1 MQNIQIANNIKK
13 LCKDKGISITVLQKQ
28 CGLSKSFIYDL
39 EKRAASPS
47 CLKISNVADYLDCS
61 VDYLLGRTDIPNIYI
76 QYRIEPKKLD
86 KNFSSKGK
94 TIILP
99 FYSTPS
105 SAGTGSMLFDEIA
118 VEYMNVSK
126 TIETADA
133 DFMIE
138 VRGDSM
144 LPKYNDGDIVL
155 VKQSESIYENEIGVF
170 ILNGE
175 SFIKKMGTGRLISL
189 NPAYSPLE
197 LREFDSVRC
206 VGKVIGVLNMQ

>member
-1 MQNIQIANNIKK
+1 MQNIQIAYNIKK
-13 LCKDKGISITVLQKQ
+13 LCKDKGISITELQKQ

-47 CLKISNVADYLDCS
+47 CLKISNVADYLECS
-61 VDYLLGRTDIPNIYI
+61 VDYLLGRTNMPNIYI
-76 QYRIEPKKLD
+76 QQSIT
-86 KNFSSKGK
+86 KGVNESFNPTEK

-99 FYSTPS
+99 FYKTPS
-105 SAGTGSMLFDEIA
+105 SAGSGSTLFDETP
-118 VEYMNVSK
+118 VEYRNVPK
-126 TIETADA
+126 TIETVDS

-144 LPKYNDGDIVL
+144 IPKFADGDIVL
-155 VKQSESIYENEIGVF
+155 VKKSESIYENEIGVF

-175 SFIKKMGTGRLISL
+175 SYEKKMGNGCLISL
-189 NPAYSPLE
+189 NTAYSPIE

-206 VGKVIGVLNMQ
+206 AGKVIGIANMN